1 MNFTR
6 EPIIETIITP
16 KDGFRLVI
24 RNSNGNSQEEYSVS
38 SVEVVSF
45 GKSFFFRSLEKP
57 KSFLLPVS
65 DYEVLEARETRTVL
79 KKPHIEKS
87 IKIAG
92 GKAAGKGRGKEH
104 PPEED
109 EGPPDSSKKRGRG
122 KTSRRR
128 RPPKKDEG
136 AQTTK
141 EEAPAL
147 VQQPTTAEEAGA
159 PTEAPV
165 RRTLLPPPTSLIS
178 EQISRYKDYLA
189 AEGALLPE
197 ELEEGKKIEELP
209 KEPTEDLS
217 FFPEEGSESQP
228 PPIFEGE
235 PQEESKVVEIK
246 EEEKAPTSPESE
258 DR

>member
-16 KDGFRLVI
+16 KEGFRLVI

-57 KSFLLPVS
+57 KAFLLPVS
-65 DYEVLEARETRTVL
+65 DFEVLETRETRSVL
-79 KKPHIEKS
+79 KKPQIDKS

-92 GKAAGKGRGKEH
+92 GKAAGKSKSKDL
-104 PPEED
+104 PPEE
-109 EGPPDSSKKRGRG
+109 EAPPPEASKKRGKS

-128 RPPKKDEG
+128 RSTK
-136 AQTTK
+136 K
-141 EEAPAL
+141 EEAAAP
-147 VQQPTTAEEAGA
+147 AEET
-159 PTEAPV
+159 PTSSEEVTEDSAEAPV

-197 ELEEGKKIEELP
+197 EMEQGEKVEELP
-209 KEPTEDLS
+209 QEPSDDLS
-217 FFPEEGSESQP
+217 FLPDTEAESQTP
-228 PPIFEGE
+228 PMFEGE
-235 PQEESKVVEIK
+235 SEEESKIAPIE
-246 EEEKAPTSPESE
+246 EEEKAPTSPES
-258 DR
+258 DD